1 MAKFILGRKMHMTQK
16 FLADGTM
23 VPVTVVEAGPCT
35 VTQVKTIEKEG
46 YQAAQIG
53 FCVKRQIN
61 KPMAGHLNALGNF
74 RYLREFLLDK
84 MDNFARGKMFDVSSF
99 KVGDKVKI
107 IAVSKGRGFQGV
119 VKRHHFRGHNT
130 THGTKDQVR
139 MPGSIGA
146 QGPQHVFKGTRMAG
160 RMGNDQVTVAN
171 LEIIDIDLDKNL
183 LYIKGAIPGA
193 FNNLVEIEAKGDLVF
208 VEKETK
214 KEVKEEVVD
223 TKVEEV
229 VASEEVVQTPE
240 SPVSEEKSE
249 ATTTEEDK
257 QVDKQ

>member
-1 MAKFILGRKMHMTQK
+1 MTQK
-16 FLADGTM
+16 FLADGTV

-35 VTQVKTIEKEG
+35 ITQVKTIEKEG

-84 MDNFARGKMFDVSSF
+84 IDQQARGKMFDVSSF
-99 KVGDKVKI
+99 QVGDKVKI
-107 IAVSKGRGFQGV
+107 VAVSKGKGFQGV

-171 LEIIDIDLDKNL
+171 LEIIEIDLDKNL

-208 VEKETK
+208 VEKETI
-214 KEVKEEVVD
+214 KEAKEEVVNA
-223 TKVEEV
+223 KVEAV
-229 VASEEVVQTPE
+229 VEIPETPVSEETVK
-240 SPVSEEKSE
+240 EEKSE
-249 ATTTEEDK
+249 ATSEENKQADK
-257 QVDKQ
+257 Q

>member
-1 MAKFILGRKMHMTQK
+1 MAKFILGRKMQMTQK
-16 FLADGTM
+16 FLADGTV

-35 VTQVKTIEKEG
+35 ITQVKNTEKDG
-46 YQAAQIG
+46 YQAVQIG
-53 FCVKRQIN
+53 FGVKRQVN
-61 KPMAGHLNALGNF
+61 KPTAGHLNALGNF

-84 MDNFARGKMFDVSSF
+84 VDNITRGKIFDVSSF

-107 IAVSKGRGFQGV
+107 VAISKGRGFQGV

-160 RMGNDQVTVAN
+160 RMGNDQVTVTN
-171 LEIIDIDLDKNL
+171 LEIVDIDSAKNL

-193 FNNLVEIEAKGDLVF
+193 FNNLVEIEAAGDLVF
-208 VEKETK
+208 VEKVVA
-214 KEVKEEVVD
+214 KEAEP
-223 TKVEEV
+223 V
-229 VASEEVVQTPE
+229 VASVTETDEAV
-240 SPVSEEKSE
+240 VSELELSDEKVSAE
-249 ATTTEEDK
+249 KLETTEEKKEEDK
-257 QVDKQ
+257 K

>member
-1 MAKFILGRKMHMTQK
+1 MAKFILGRKIRMTQK
-16 FLADGTM
+16 FLADGAM

-35 VTQVKTIEKEG
+35 ITQVKTTDKEG
-46 YQAAQIG
+46 YQAAQVG
-53 FCVKRQIN
+53 FMVKRQVN

-107 IAVSKGRGFQGV
+107 VAVSKGKGFQGV
-119 VKRHHFRGHNT
+119 VRRHHFRGHSQ

-160 RMGNDQVTVAN
+160 RMGGDQVTVAN
-171 LEIIDIDLDKNL
+171 LEIIEIDLDKNL

-193 FNNLVEIEAKGDLVF
+193 YNNLVEIIAAGDLVF
-208 VEKETK
+208 IEKTATATEEITSAKVET
-214 KEVKEEVVD
+214 VAKEEVVSEELPATD
-223 TKVEEV
+223 ENISAEKVETI
-229 VASEEVVQTPE
+229 EENKE
-240 SPVSEEKSE
+240 L
-249 ATTTEEDK
+249 DK
-257 QVDKQ
+257 Q